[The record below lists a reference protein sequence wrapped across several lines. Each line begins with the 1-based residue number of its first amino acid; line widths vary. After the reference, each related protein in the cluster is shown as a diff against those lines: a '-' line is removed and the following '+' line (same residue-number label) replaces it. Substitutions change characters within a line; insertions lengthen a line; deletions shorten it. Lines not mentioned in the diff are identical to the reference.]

1 MITRVTKLGAV
12 GLMALAGAAWV
23 AVGEAGAGGHKKI
36 TATDSFSPAAGWALE
51 TDDAFILSRA
61 GCLESLARRDF
72 DGSLEPSLAES
83 WSRHSPTEWDFKIRA
98 GVTFQDGAPLTAEV
112 VSTALNAL
120 LTAAAPPRPFSPK
133 AVKSVEAVDAMT
145 VRITTPSPSV
155 LLPFRL
161 AAPNTGI
168 LSPAAHKGGGID
180 PVGHCT
186 GPFEIVEHVP
196 QQALILKRNDSYW
209 GGDVALEAAE
219 LRFIPEGS
227 GRATQLKTGEAQ
239 ISANLPISEVLSLES
254 NDKIEI
260 QTVEQARTTSL
271 YLNNKKAPL
280 DNEKVRQAIQSAIDA
295 SAIAAAIYEGAARP
309 AVGPFGPGDP
319 WTPDDAAVIAHDK
332 ARSLALLKEAG
343 VDASSIKLNLLAYV
357 ERAELPDL
365 AAVVQAQL
373 GDIGIAVELRIANY
387 GALEPDLLAGNF
399 DMLLLSRG
407 YLSDVADPI
416 GFLTADYSCEGGYN
430 LSQFCDSEIDAKID
444 AAAAAEGA
452 EERYALYK
460 DIASDLHARAVTVF
474 VVHQQRSD
482 GHAANVQNYQVHPD
496 AYYIFTPELSLGA
509 N

>member
-1 MITRVTKLGAV
+1 M
-12 GLMALAGAAWV
+12 
-23 AVGEAGAGGHKKI
+23 
-36 TATDSFSPAAGWALE
+36 
-51 TDDAFILSRA
+51 
-61 GCLESLARRDF
+61 
-72 DGSLEPSLAES
+72 
-83 WSRHSPTEWDFKIRA
+83 
-98 GVTFQDGAPLTAEV
+98 
-112 VSTALNAL
+112 
-120 LTAAAPPRPFSPK
+120 
-133 AVKSVEAVDAMT
+133 
-145 VRITTPSPSV
+145 
-155 LLPFRL
+155 
-161 AAPNTGI
+161 
-168 LSPAAHKGGGID
+168 
-180 PVGHCT
+180 
-186 GPFEIVEHVP
+186 PFE
-196 QQALILKRNDSYW
+196 
-209 GGDVALEAAE
+209 
-219 LRFIPEGS
+219 
-227 GRATQLKTGEAQ
+227 
-239 ISANLPISEVLSLES
+239 
-254 NDKIEI
+254 
-260 QTVEQARTTSL
+260 
-271 YLNNKKAPL
+271 
-280 DNEKVRQAIQSAIDA
+280 
-295 SAIAAAIYEGAARP
+295 
-309 AVGPFGPGDP
+309 
-319 WTPDDAAVIAHDK
+319 DDAAVIAYDK

-343 VDASSIKLNLLAYV
+343 VDPASIKLNLLAYV

-373 GDIGIAVELRIANY
+373 GEIGIAVELRIANY